1 MVTLSPQK
9 RMASKMLKIGSSR
22 VWMDPKSID
31 DISEAVTREDVRKLI
46 KRNVIQKKTAKSNS
60 RSRFRVTKAQRD
72 KGRRKGQG
80 SRKGTRNAREPRKDR
95 WVKNVRSMRRALREL
110 RDSGKLSKKD
120 YRKLYSQI
128 KGGVFHNKSA
138 LITHLKDSGLLK
150 GD

>member
-9 RMASKMLKIGSSR
+9 RMASDILKVGYSR
-22 VWMDPKSID
+22 VWMDPKSTE

-60 RSRFRVTKAQRD
+60 RSRFRAAKKQRD

-95 WVKNVRSMRRALREL
+95 WIRNVRSMRKALREM
-110 RDSGKLSKKD
+110 RDAGKLSKKD
-120 YRKLYSQI
+120 YRKMYMQI
-128 KGGVFHNKSA
+128 KGGVFHNKAA
-138 LITHLKDSGLLK
+138 LISHLKDNGLLK